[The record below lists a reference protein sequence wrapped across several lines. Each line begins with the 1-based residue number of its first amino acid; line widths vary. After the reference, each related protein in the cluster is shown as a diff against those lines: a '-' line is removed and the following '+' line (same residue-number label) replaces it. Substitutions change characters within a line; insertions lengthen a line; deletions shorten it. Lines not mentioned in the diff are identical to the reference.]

1 MNRFVPVLLCAA
13 LLAIGACAEDVPVGE
28 PGGMGGT
35 PAQRGPDPAL
45 DVLGTTDHPAHQ
57 DTLIPGAAEREA
69 QTRPTVTPGTAEPAG
84 PPAGTAGTGY

>member
-1 MNRFVPVLLCAA
+1 MPALLCGA
-13 LLAIGACAEDVPVGE
+13 LLAIGACGEDVQVGD
-28 PGGMGGT
+28 PGGMGGP

-69 QTRPTVTPGTAEPAG
+69 QTRPTVTPETAQ
-84 PPAGTAGTGY
+84 PAGTAPGTGAPGTGY